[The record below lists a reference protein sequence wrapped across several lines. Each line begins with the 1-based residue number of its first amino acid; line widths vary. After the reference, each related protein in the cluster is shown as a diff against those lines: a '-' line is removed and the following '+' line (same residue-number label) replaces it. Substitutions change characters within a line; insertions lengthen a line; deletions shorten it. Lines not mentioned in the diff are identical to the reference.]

1 VSLPVAIC
9 SGVSLLRSS
18 PEESSE
24 EETTATSSLSE
35 PLLCF
40 LPFLPV
46 RFFLVLWR
54 LPERLLPELLL
65 ELLLWVRFFFFLRL
79 SRRDPLCRGSSAGSA
94 VL

>member
-1 VSLPVAIC
+1 MTAI
-9 SGVSLLRSS
+9 
-18 PEESSE
+18 
-24 EETTATSSLSE
+24 SSLSE

-54 LPERLLPELLL
+54 LPERLLSEPLL
-65 ELLLWVRFFFFLRL
+65 ELLLRVRFFFFLRL
-79 SRRDPLCRGSSAGSA
+79 SRRAPLCRGSSAGSA